1 MSTTT
6 LAQPQAVA
14 FERSA
19 SRAVWLG
26 FLVVLASSVMDLLD
40 STIAQTAAPAIRR
53 DLGGSYADLEWI
65 SAGYALA
72 MAVVLITGGRLG
84 DLFGRRRMLLL
95 GMSAFLAA
103 SAACAAAQTPGELI
117 AARAIQG
124 GAGAL
129 MLP

>member
-40 STIAQTAAPAIRR
+40 STIAQTAAPAIRKS
-53 DLGGSYADLEWI
+53 LGGSYADLEWI
-65 SAGYALA
+65 SAAYTLA
-72 MAVVLITGGRLG
+72 MSVSLLLGSRLG
-84 DLFGRRRMLLL
+84 DILGRRRVLLL
-95 GMSAFLAA
+95 GMGGFIVTSAL
-103 SAACAAAQTPGELI
+103 CAFAPTAGALV
-117 AARAIQG
+117 AARALQG
-124 GAGAL
+124 AMAAL
-129 MLP
+129 MV

>member
-53 DLGGSYADLEWI
+53 DLGGSYASLEWI
-65 SAGYALA
+65 TAAYTLA
-72 MAVVLITGGRLG
+72 MSACLIAGSRLG
-84 DLFGRRRMLLL
+84 DALGRRRVLLAGIGGFMVTSGL
-95 GMSAFLAA
+95 CALAP
-103 SAACAAAQTPGELI
+103 S
-117 AARAIQG
+117 
-124 GAGAL
+124 AGAL
-129 MLP
+129 IAGRALQGVCA